1 MPMMVSGMPTGEIS
15 NRLNGAMPCCWAA
28 PSATML
34 VEVPIRLQVPP
45 STVA

>member
-15 NRLNGAMPCCWAA
+15 NRLNGSRPCWIAA
-28 PSATML
+28 PLATML